1 MTMELVNDKVVRVP
15 VQQGQQILA
24 RKGSML
30 YYTGDVRFT
39 PHSMGG
45 GGGFP
50 GAGAMAGMAGRMMQG
65 EHVALMAAQGQGEV
79 FYGREGLRVEIVQM
93 DGTQVLTVEASRL
106 LAYEGY
112 LQTSIVPL
120 TQQGGMRGAVRGAVT
135 GQGMFTT
142 QMTGQG
148 TVAILSHGGVIPLTV
163 GGYGGEVVI
172 DPQAYVGHLG
182 QITIELAASVGFR
195 DVVGRGSGEATQLKL
210 TGQGTAWVQASEQKF

>member
-1 MTMELVNDKVVRVP
+1 
-15 VQQGQQILA
+15 
-24 RKGSML
+24 
-30 YYTGDVRFT
+30 
-39 PHSMGG
+39 
-45 GGGFP
+45 
-50 GAGAMAGMAGRMMQG
+50 MMQG
-65 EHVALMAAQGQGEV
+65 EHVALMAAHGQGEV
-79 FYGREGLRVEIVQM
+79 FYGHQGLRVELVQM
-93 DGTQVLTVEASRL
+93 DGSQVLTVEASRL

-120 TQQGGMRGAVRGAVT
+120 TQQGGMRGAVRGAMT

-148 TVAILSHGGVIPLTV
+148 TVAILSHGGVVPLTV

-182 QITIELAASVGFR
+182 QVTVELAASVGFR